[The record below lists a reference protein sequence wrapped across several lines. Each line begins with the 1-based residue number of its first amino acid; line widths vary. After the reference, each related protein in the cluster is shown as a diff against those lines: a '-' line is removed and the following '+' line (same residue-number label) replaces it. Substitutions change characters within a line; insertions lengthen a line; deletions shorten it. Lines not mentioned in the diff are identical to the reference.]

1 MSGEIKEYYVYII
14 RCEDDSL
21 YTGITTDLQRRLK
34 EHLERGK
41 KCAKYTMSHHAK
53 SLEAAWKA
61 VDKISAS
68 KLEFFIKRLTKIQ
81 KEEIIKRPQKI
92 NLFLGEKI
100 DSEQYSNVKNL
111 QNYY

>member
-1 MSGEIKEYYVYII
+1 MSGEIKEYYVYMI

-53 SLEAAWKA
+53 KLEVAWKA
-61 VDKISAS
+61 IDKISAS
-68 KLEFFIKRLTKIQ
+68 KLEYFIKTLNKTQ
-81 KEEIIKRPQKI
+81 KEEIIKNPSKI
-92 NLFLGEKI
+92 GLILAKKI